1 LYVEFQPKNKVSPLL
16 SSAGGSSIITA
27 KGITVP
33 VRYLSSIKKK
43 NGFTKYPSSFLLSI
57 SMVYEEIEAAI
68 PVPTGTELVF

>member
-27 KGITVP
+27 KGIT